1 MSVRK
6 VCLVVLLGV
15 SITAWGQS
23 DGDYQSRATGSWF
36 TVTTWQVYFNG
47 AFRNLEDASAG
58 VYQNQIPNGTAP
70 QPVGE
75 INILSPHVVTLD
87 QQVTLISNPLFI
99 FSGAQLII
107 SNTPSTPDLDVDPSS
122 SIFVEGLLALSNGA
136 THAGIDASTCTVL
149 SGGVYEHRYTTTR
162 GLIIGATWDDG
173 STIRFTS
180 YANPGNFDGSENLNQ
195 DYYDFEWN
203 CPQSGNIDLNGNLL
217 TVRNDLRILA
227 TDTGTPSNER
237 LRLFGATNG
246 NVLTIGRDLIISG
259 ASSVA
264 FTSSGT
270 GNVIDIGRNYS
281 ASATIRTTFVFGTG
295 SLDFNIAGNYTQAG
309 TVHRFTTNSA
319 AICNINLTGNFAHG
333 TSGITNT
340 AGSQANLNFISGGV
354 QTYSGTGTIT
364 GPINYFVE
372 GATTLNLGTATLRGT
387 GTFTLRSTATLGV
400 GAFNGSG
407 TNANGAIQTGT
418 TQGNIRVGG
427 VRTYEDE
434 STIVYNGISAQ
445 QLGNGHPSTTI
456 VNTIINNSAGVTT
469 VGSRTI
475 SGDLTLQSGNLNA
488 VGGAVLTLNRN
499 IVPNSNFITTTAT
512 TSFVV
517 NGSGVVGAFPLP
529 SGTQTIANFTLN
541 RPGGSLTFPTNVT
554 ISGVVT
560 LSDGELDFTGRTL
573 TLNGTKVTTS
583 GSLSSSSPTGTSLVI
598 GGTGAF
604 GALAMGAPNNQIGTL
619 IMNRTTGGTLTNSG
633 EIFIGTSLTLTNGTI
648 VNSGNII
655 MDNNATIF
663 RNVAGASITTNR
675 PDAATGETYN
685 VTYTGSTAFS
695 TGLELPD
702 PTNTTDLGNLTFNS
716 SSTITLSQDITVN
729 GNVTLQAGIFSAGAN
744 TITMQGPNWNDDAG
758 NFTAGTSTVV
768 FDRAAGTTVG
778 GSSTPQLGN
787 ITLNDGRAL
796 TFSAA
801 TTNVSGNIQFGSSST
816 FNAGTGTL
824 VLNGSTTTTFSGG
837 NRTFANINLNKT
849 GSADVTLTSG
859 VLLTGT
865 LDVVGAGCDFGSNGF
880 LTLVSDASGTARIA
894 ALAATRTVSGNVRAQ
909 RYFAGVG
916 RAYRDVSSPV
926 LNPPVSDIIASG
938 ITITGNFTGTS
949 FPCAGCT
956 TNNPSMYFYDETVAG
971 AQTLGYVAHPPSG
984 GSSGTSTLAA
994 GRGYNLLIRNELGS
1008 PTMTLVGTVNSF
1020 PALTALPI
1028 TYTTTAGGPTE
1039 DGWNFV
1045 GNPFPSAIDWD
1056 AAGWSKNLLQGNTIS
1071 IWDPT
1076 QAGYRT
1082 WNGVSG
1088 SLGSGRIASGQ
1099 GFWVKATGAG
1109 AALSISEAAKT
1120 STTTAF
1126 YQTIQSETL
1135 EIVLTEESSG
1145 IEDIAHL
1152 QLDDRAR
1159 AEFDEFDGM
1168 KFKNPTFNLNSLSKD
1183 GVPLSIN
1190 LLKAIPQEPVHLR
1203 ITESGVGS
1211 FSIRVNGQGA
1221 FAGRVIMLHDKLTGK
1236 SHEISGKAY
1245 SFTVTQ
1251 SAASSPEDRF
1261 YLYFEES
1268 PSQASLDVS
1277 VFPNPVT
1284 ERVNVVIR
1292 NSGIV
1297 SPEVH
1302 VVNSQGLQ
1310 IGLMKLQQ
1318 ESGVYTGEFDMS
1330 NQASGV
1336 YLVRAIVNGK
1346 PEVVK
1351 FLKR

>member
-1 MSVRK
+1 M
-6 VCLVVLLGV
+6 CLVVLLGV

-23 DGDYQSRATGSWF
+23 DGDYQSRATGNWF
-36 TVTTWQVYFNG
+36 TASTWQVFFNG
-47 AFRNLEDASAG
+47 AFRNLEDVSAG
-58 VYQNQIPNGTAP
+58 PYQNQIPNNPPSNG
-70 QPVGE
+70 QPIFE
-75 INILSPHVVTLD
+75 IAINSPHVVTID
-87 QQVTLISNPLFI
+87 NGVTLNSNPLI
-99 FSGAQLII
+99 VYSGAQLIVN
-107 SNTPSTPDLDVDPSS
+107 NTPANPDLAVDPSS
-122 SIFVEGLLALSNGA
+122 FVYVEGLLALGNGA
-136 THAGIDASTCTVL
+136 THLGFDASVAQVAN
-149 SGGVYEHRYTTTR
+149 GGIYEHRYTTSL
-162 GLIIGATWDDG
+162 GEIILATWDDG
-173 STIRFTS
+173 STIRFTN
-180 YANPGNFDGSENLNQ
+180 YTLAGTVTFNGTENLNQ
-195 DYYDFEWN
+195 DYWNFEWN
-203 CPQSGNIDLNGNLL
+203 CPQGGNVDFNGNL
-217 TVRNDLRILA
+217 TSVRNNLSILS
-227 TDTGTPSNER
+227 TDTGAPSNER
-237 LRLFGATNG
+237 LRIFGDADDVT
-246 NVLTIGRDLIISG
+246 LSIGGDLIISG

-264 FTSSGT
+264 FTTNGT
-270 GNVIDIGRNYS
+270 NNTLNINGNYTNS
-281 ASATIRTTFVFGTG
+281 ASIRTTFSFGTG
-295 SLDFNIAGNYTQAG
+295 SISINILGNYTKSG
-309 TVHRFTTNSA
+309 STTRFTAAAGGVADVFLSGNYGRATSTASA
-319 AICNINLTGNFAHG
+319 AP
-333 TSGITNT
+333 TST
-340 AGSQANLNFISGGV
+340 ANLRFVGDAIQNV
-354 QTYSGTGTIT
+354 SGTGGVTNA
-364 GPINYFVE
+364 INYFVE
-372 GATTLNLGTATLRGT
+372 GSTTLNIGTSFLSGT
-387 GTFTLRSTATLGV
+387 GTFTLRSTATLGTAAV
-400 GAFNGSG
+400 NGAG
-407 TNANGAIQTGT
+407 TNTAGAIQASPAA
-418 TQGNIRVGG
+418 QGSIRVSGT
-427 VRTYEDE
+427 RTYEDE
-434 STIVYNGISAQ
+434 STIIYNGAAAQ

-488 VGGAVLTLNRN
+488 AGGAVLTLNRN
-499 IVPNSNFITTTAT
+499 IVPNGNFITTTT
-512 TSFVV
+512 TTDFVI
-517 NGSGVVGAFPLP
+517 NGDGIVGVLPLP
-529 SGTQTIANFTLN
+529 SGTQTIRNFTLN
-541 RPGGSLTFPTNVT
+541 RAGGSLTFPTNVT
-554 ISGVVT
+554 VSTVLT
-560 LSDGELDFTGRTL
+560 LTNGELDFTGRTL
-573 TLNGTKVTTS
+573 TLNGTKVTAS

-619 IMNRTTGGTLTNSG
+619 IMNRTGAGTLTNSG

-663 RNVAGASITTNR
+663 RNVAGASISTNR
-675 PDAATGETYN
+675 PVAATGETYN
-685 VTYTGSTAFS
+685 VTYTGSAAFS

-702 PTNTTDLGNLTFNS
+702 PTNTTDLGNLTFTS
-716 SSTITLSQDITVN
+716 SSTITLAQNITVN

-768 FDRAAGTTVG
+768 FNRAAGTTVG
-778 GSSTPQLGN
+778 GLSSPQLGN
-787 ITLNDGRAL
+787 ITVNDGRAL

-865 LDVVGAGCDFGSNGF
+865 LDVVGTGCDFGSNGF
-880 LTLVSDASGTARIA
+880 LTLVSNASGTARIA
-894 ALAATRTVSGNVRAQ
+894 PLAATRTVSGNVRAQ

-916 RAYRDVSSPV
+916 RAYRDISSPV
-926 LNPPVSDIIASG
+926 LTPPVSDIISSG

-956 TNNPSMYFYDETVAG
+956 LNNPSMYFYDETVAG

-984 GSSGTSTLAA
+984 GSSATATLAT

-1020 PALTALPI
+1020 PSLTALPI
-1028 TYTTTAGGPTE
+1028 TYTTTAGGPVE

-1056 AAGWSKNLLQGNTIS
+1056 APGWSKNLLQGNTIS
-1071 IWDPT
+1071 VWDPT
-1076 QAGYRT
+1076 TSGYLT

-1088 SLGSGRIASGQ
+1088 SLGNGRIASGQ
-1099 GFWVKATGAG
+1099 GFWVKATGVG
-1109 AALSISEAAKT
+1109 ASLSISEAAKT
-1120 STTTAF
+1120 STSTVF
-1126 YQTIQSETL
+1126 YQTIQPETL
-1135 EIVLTEESSG
+1135 EIVLKDESTG
-1145 IEDIAHL
+1145 IEDFAYL

-1159 AEFDEFDGM
+1159 AEFDEYDGM

-1236 SHEISGKAY
+1236 SHEVSGKAY

-1268 PSQASLDVS
+1268 LSQASLDVS

-1292 NSGIV
+1292 NSGGV
-1297 SPEVH
+1297 GPEVH
-1302 VVNSQGLQ
+1302 IINSQGLLM
-1310 IGLMKLQQ
+1310 GLMKLQQ